1 MEQKEKV
8 YAVEFHKLMDFRN
21 NFPGFTRE
29 MGMKVT
35 DISDGYARVE
45 MEIDARSANPIGS
58 VHGGVI
64 YALADTAGGVAATSK
79 GSFVTTVTGDINYL
93 NPAIGVT
100 KLVATTRE
108 VKVGKN
114 ILVYDV
120 SITDE
125 KENSIAE
132 ARMTFYSLHK
142 EVIL

>member
-1 MEQKEKV
+1 MEEKQKV
-8 YAVEFHKLMDFRN
+8 TAMGFDKLMDYRN
-21 NFPGFTRE
+21 DFPGFTRQ

-35 DISDGYARVE
+35 EISDGFARVE
-45 MEIDARSANPIGS
+45 MNIDEKSANPIGS

-79 GSFVTTVTGDINYL
+79 GSFVTTVTGNINYL
-93 NPAIGVT
+93 NPAIGVK
-100 KLVATTRE
+100 KLIATTRE
-108 VKVGKN
+108 LKVGKN
-114 ILVYDV
+114 VLVYDV

-125 KENSIAE
+125 KERSIAE